1 VGYMGGIETFQA
13 FVRKPENFLKEDTV
27 YVEELLPLK
36 GIAED
41 ALAIGQEEM
50 PDCRGIKHMGFE
62 PHLLY
67 DPEAR
72 AAARLSPRVERQADS
87 DVDSII
93 SMGFLPNRGIMHSP
107 HRFEQSILVIGILL
121 MVLSK
126 CICFSFLRTTFFM
139 YKHDF

>member
-1 VGYMGGIETFQA
+1 MWAIWEALKPFEA
-13 FVRKPENFLKEDTV
+13 WVRKPGNFLKVDTV

-72 AAARLSPRVERQADS
+72 AAARLSPRVERQADL
-87 DVDSII
+87 DVDSIG
-93 SMGFLPNRGIMHSP
+93 SVGSFAESWDAFLP
-107 HRFEQSILVIGILL
+107 
-121 MVLSK
+121 
-126 CICFSFLRTTFFM
+126 
-139 YKHDF
+139 